1 MVAFDYSWIRQFE
14 AKKSLGQN
22 FLIDPNHQRNIV
34 QSMNYTCDD
43 VIVEV
48 GPGLGALTHLLIQ
61 QDAQKVIVVE
71 KDPRFCEHLENVF
84 GHVSNKLEII
94 QADALTVD
102 WQKLIDKPY
111 KLISNLPYNIST
123 PIILNL
129 IKSAHINEMVLM
141 VQKEVAK
148 RIVAKPDSKIYGRLS
163 ILPQWLYNC
172 KDLFDVGSS
181 SFRPQPRV
189 KSSVVHLKRKD
200 LNIPPDAFEK
210 VEKFTQLIFH
220 QRRKMMKSILK
231 SKIENPEIFL
241 TDHGVDPTSRP
252 ESLAI
257 ETIVSLA
264 HDYGVLKQ

>member
-34 QSMNYTCDD
+34 NSLNYSPDD

-61 QDAQKVIVVE
+61 QDVQKVILIE

-84 GHVSNKLEII
+84 CHASNKLEII

-102 WQKLIDKPY
+102 WQKLVDKPY

-129 IKSAHINEMVLM
+129 VKSAQIDEMVLM

-148 RIVAKPDSKIYGRLS
+148 RIVAKPGSKIYGRLS
-163 ILPQWLYNC
+163 ILPQWLYCC

-189 KSSVVHLKRKD
+189 KSSVVHLKRREDKVSVK
-200 LNIPPDAFEK
+200 NFEK
-210 VEKFTQLIFH
+210 VEQFTQLIFH

-231 SKIENPEIFL
+231 GKVENPEHFL
-241 TDHGVDPTSRP
+241 NSHDVDPACRP

-264 HDYGVLKQ
+264 HDYHVLR